1 MSYTSGPRQGVLGSL
16 FSVAGRPT
24 EIKVSFWIWLIGGIL
39 GMLGGL
45 LGMLASLV
53 LFSAAPSTAA
63 AVVTLMLL
71 AAAVGVVQM
80 VLAVRMKAGRNWAR
94 LALTALSGA
103 TLVLAVANGAMGV
116 GQAGNWIAFLISLVA
131 AVLLWLPASRAYFAA
146 AAAQRNTS
154 AE

>member
-1 MSYTSGPRQGVLGSL
+1 
-16 FSVAGRPT
+16 T
-24 EIKVSFWIWLIGGIL
+24 EIKVSFWIWFIGGIL

-71 AAAVGVVQM
+71 AAAVGAMQM

-116 GQAGNWIAFLISLVA
+116 GQAGNWVAFLISLVA
-131 AVLLWLPASRAYFAA
+131 AALLWLPASRAYFAA
-146 AAAQRNTS
+146 SAARRNTS